1 MATNGEQA
9 SPTALIGVV
18 EPDADVREFLQSV
31 LMRAGY
37 RCQSFVSA
45 ERFERIAATTHFD
58 CLITECD
65 LPGIDGLELARRVR
79 DFKEPL
85 PVMLLTS
92 DSDAELERAAHAAHV
107 TRVQKKPLGVR
118 EFLRSVALTLTEV
131 VESTHSPRGLMG
143 SDLPGHC

>member
-1 MATNGEQA
+1 MIVGDHIEQA

-31 LMRAGY
+31 LTRAGY

-58 CLITECD
+58 CLITDSD

-79 DFKEPL
+79 AFKEPL

-92 DSDAELERAAHAAHV
+92 DTGADMERAAFAAHV

-118 EFLRSVALTLTEV
+118 DFLRSVAQAIKDAVGPT
-131 VESTHSPRGLMG
+131 R
-143 SDLPGHC
+143 

>member
-1 MATNGEQA
+1 LIVAAHAEQA
-9 SPTALIGVV
+9 SPMALIGVV
-18 EPDADVREFLQSV
+18 EPDADVREFLQSL

-58 CLITECD
+58 CVITDSD

-79 DFKEPL
+79 DFKEPV

-92 DSDAELERAAHAAHV
+92 DSDADLERAAYDAHV

-118 EFLRSVALTLTEV
+118 DFLRSVALAV
-131 VESTHSPRGLMG
+131 KDAVG
-143 SDLPGHC
+143 PGRSF

>member
-1 MATNGEQA
+1 LIVATDACQA
-9 SPTALIGVV
+9 SPMALIGVV
-18 EPDADVREFLQSV
+18 EPDADVREFLQTL

-58 CLITECD
+58 CLITDCD

-92 DSDAELERAAHAAHV
+92 DSDADLERAAHDAHV

-118 EFLRSVALTLTEV
+118 DFLRSVALAV
-131 VESTHSPRGLMG
+131 KAAVE
-143 SDLPGHC
+143 PGHLKQQ

>member
-1 MATNGEQA
+1 M
-9 SPTALIGVV
+9 ALIGVV
-18 EPDADVREFLQSV
+18 EPDADVREFLQSL

-58 CLITECD
+58 CLITDSD

-79 DFKEPL
+79 DFKDPL

-92 DSDAELERAAHAAHV
+92 DSDADFERAAHDARV

-118 EFLRSVALTLTEV
+118 DFLRSVALAVKAV
-131 VESTHSPRGLMG
+131 VE
-143 SDLPGHC
+143 PGRSF

>member
-1 MATNGEQA
+1 MVAAAERA

-31 LMRAGY
+31 LTRAGY

-45 ERFERIAATTHFD
+45 ERFERIAATTRFD
-58 CLITECD
+58 CLITDSD

-79 DFKEPL
+79 AFKDPP

-92 DSDAELERAAHAAHV
+92 DGDAAMERAALDAHV

-118 EFLRSVALTLTEV
+118 EFLRSVAQAIKQV
-131 VESTHSPRGLMG
+131 VG
-143 SDLPGHC
+143 SDPA